1 MGQMKI
7 MQTKWLAAQMLVVC
21 LLALVTAASAQ
32 PTIPTDR
39 GGLLA
44 GEGMGLAA
52 PAERNGFPGPKHV
65 LELKDSLR
73 LSRDQ
78 AKRTEELV
86 EGVKVSA
93 IAKGEQIVE
102 AEEELEGYLAAGKV
116 QEKELR
122 AKLQRI
128 GKLRAEL
135 RFVHLQAHLRMKQ
148 VLRQEQNAAYGV
160 LRGVHGSH

>member
-1 MGQMKI
+1 MKRHMGQMKI

-93 IAKGEQIVE
+93 IAKGEQ
-102 AEEELEGYLAAGKV
+102 
-116 QEKELR
+116 
-122 AKLQRI
+122 
-128 GKLRAEL
+128 
-135 RFVHLQAHLRMKQ
+135 
-148 VLRQEQNAAYGV
+148 NAACGV